1 MADEKDYFRILIRF
15 NKKKPE
21 QIKLFKAITKRV
33 RRLKDKGVNTNK
45 ALEIKSIL
53 YKILFK
59 EQ

>member
-1 MADEKDYFRILIRF
+1 MADEKDYFRILLRF
-15 NKKKPE
+15 NKKKPD
-21 QIKLFKAITKRV
+21 QVKLFKAINKRV

-53 YKILFK
+53 CKVLFE